1 MEISVRKVAQVIPMG
16 HELDRAEG
24 ELRAF
29 LDRLNEDEA
38 TELVALFWI
47 GRGSFEADDWDEAV
61 ATARAEAT
69 VPTADYLLGSPH
81 FSDHLEAGAEAMGL
95 DIADAED
102 DLM

>member
-1 MEISVRKVAQVIPMG
+1 MG

>member
-1 MEISVRKVAQVIPMG
+1 MEISVRKVAQVILMG

-61 ATARAEAT
+61 ATRAGRGHGAHGRLT
-69 VPTADYLLGSPH
+69 CWAAHISPITSRRGRRPWASISPTRKTT
-81 FSDHLEAGAEAMGL
+81 
-95 DIADAED
+95 
-102 DLM
+102 